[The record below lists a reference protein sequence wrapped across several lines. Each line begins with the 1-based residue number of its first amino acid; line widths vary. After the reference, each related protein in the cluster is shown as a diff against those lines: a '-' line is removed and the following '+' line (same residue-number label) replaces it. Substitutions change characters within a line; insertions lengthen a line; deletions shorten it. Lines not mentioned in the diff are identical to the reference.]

1 VKRLKKT
8 LIQKMINLAKESSK
22 LAYSPYSKYKVGASL
37 ITKNGKIFTGC
48 NIENASFGATI
59 CAERV
64 AIFKAISEGERDFD
78 IIAIYVEDDKNIPS
92 PCGICRQVMMEF
104 SPDLTLI
111 LSNGNDYKIYKLKEL
126 LPYPFTKNFL

>member
-1 VKRLKKT
+1 MKLTKR
-8 LIQKMINLAKESSK
+8 LIQKMINFAKEASEK
-22 LAYSPYSKYKVGASL
+22 AYSPYSGYKVGASL

-64 AIFKAISEGERDFD
+64 AIFKAISEGEKDFE
-78 IIAIYVEDDKNIPS
+78 ILAVYVNDKNNIPS

-104 SPDLTLI
+104 SPNLKII
-111 LSNGNDYKIYKLKEL
+111 LSNGYEYKIYNLDEL
-126 LPYPFTKNFL
+126 LPYPFSKNFL

>member
-1 VKRLKKT
+1 MKLTKR
-8 LIQKMINLAKESSK
+8 LIQKMINFAKEASEK
-22 LAYSPYSKYKVGASL
+22 AYSPYSGYKVGASI

-64 AIFKAISEGERDFD
+64 AIFKAVSEGEKEFE
-78 IIAIYVEDDKNIPS
+78 ILAVYVNDKNNIPS

-104 SPDLTLI
+104 SPNLKII
-111 LSNGNDYKIYKLKEL
+111 LSNGDEYKIYKLEEL
-126 LPYPFTKNFL
+126 LPYPFSKNFL

>member
-1 VKRLKKT
+1 MKLRKKI
-8 LIQKMINLAKESSK
+8 IQKLIEIAKEASEK
-22 LAYSPYSKYKVGASL
+22 AYSPYSNYKVGASL
-37 ITKNGKIFTGC
+37 LTKSGKIYTGC

-64 AIFKAISEGERDFD
+64 AIFKAISEGEKDFEM
-78 IIAIYVEDDKNIPS
+78 IAIYINDEKHIPS

-104 SPDLTLI
+104 APNLKLI
-111 LSNGNDYKIYKLKEL
+111 LSNGYDYEIYKLEEL